1 MHIVCATTLA
11 ALAVIQI
18 CVHHGLWPGRAFF
31 VRGTRP
37 ADPTIHLTITATLPE
52 ATLAQ
57 IRAEVTAIADVTIK
71 DIA

>member
-31 VRGTRP
+31 VRGVRP
-37 ADPTIHLTITATLPE
+37 ADPTIRLTITAALPE

-57 IRAEVTAIADVTIK
+57 IRAEVATVADVTI
-71 DIA
+71 DDAA